1 MPSLSTLQRFLTTSK
16 VVEGRRKA
24 DALAERGIHIVDL
37 GIGEPAFNAPA
48 IARAAAIE
56 ALRAGHDGYLDPRGL
71 PELRAAIAK
80 FEREAHGIDAGPG
93 NVIVTVGS
101 YGALALAIR
110 AVLDP
115 GDEVLLLEPFWSPYA
130 SIARIANGVPVI
142 VPGRTRD
149 GVCEVAFDAIAR
161 AVTPRTRAIVINTP
175 NNPSGR
181 VYSETELAGIAA
193 FATRHDLWIIS
204 DETYAE
210 LVFDGARHR
219 SMASLGPEV
228 AARTIVTSSFS
239 KAFAMTGW
247 RLGYAIAPQQA
258 ADLLVRINHMT
269 VRSPTSFVQYAAVAA
284 LERCTP
290 DVQAMRAAYASRRD
304 LMVERLR
311 AMPGIACDVPAGTFY
326 AFPQLPAGWGD
337 GDSFCAL
344 LLEEAG
350 VIATPG
356 SYYGA
361 AFRQHIRF
369 SFAASLEEIGEGMDR
384 MLELA
389 TRRFGGS

>member
-1 MPSLSTLQRFLTTSK
+1 MPTLSKLHRSLATSK

-24 DALAERGIHIVDL
+24 DVLAARGVRIVDL
-37 GIGEPAFNAPA
+37 GIGEPAFNAPQT
-48 IARAAAIE
+48 ARTAAID
-56 ALRAGHDGYLDPRGL
+56 ALRAGHDAYLDPRGL
-71 PELRAAIAK
+71 PELRAAIAR
-80 FEREAHGIDAGPG
+80 FEREAHGIDAGPD

-101 YGALALAIR
+101 YGALAIALR
-110 AVLDP
+110 ALLDP
-115 GDEVLLLEPFWSPYA
+115 GDEALLLEPFWSPYA
-130 SIARIANGVPVI
+130 SITRIANGVPVV

-149 GVCEVAFDAIAR
+149 GACEVAFDAMER
-161 AVTPRTRAIVINTP
+161 AVTPRTRVIVINTP

-181 VYSETELAGIAA
+181 VFTDAELAGIAA
-193 FATRHDLWIIS
+193 VATRHDLWIVS

-219 SMASLGPEV
+219 SMASLGAEV

-247 RLGYAIAPQQA
+247 RLGYAIAPREA
-258 ADLLVRINHMT
+258 ADLLARINHMT
-269 VRSPTSFVQYAAVAA
+269 VRSPTSFVQYAGVAA
-284 LERCTP
+284 IERCMP
-290 DVQAMRAAYASRRD
+290 DVAAMRAAYTSRRD

-311 AMPGIACDVPAGTFY
+311 AMPGLACALPAGTFY
-326 AFPQLPAGWGD
+326 AFPELPAVWGD
-337 GDSFCAL
+337 GDQFAAL

-350 VIATPG
+350 VIVTPG
-356 SYYGA
+356 SAYGA

-369 SFAASLEEIGEGMDR
+369 SFAASLEDIGEGMDR

-389 TRRFGGS
+389 TRRFG